1 MHTPANHSSNS
12 GKTASAFSPSA
23 MVPNAV
29 LGTAD
34 LIAVMRASKPTIY
47 AWVSAQLLTPPVK
60 FGAKSSAWPA
70 SEVNAILA
78 ARIAGKTDD
87 EIRALVIE
95 LTEARKRLA

>member
-1 MHTPANHSSNS
+1 MNTPAPRSPNS
-12 GKTASAFSPSA
+12 GKSATAFNPAA

-47 AWVSAQLLTPPVK
+47 AWISAQLLTPPVK

-70 SEVNAILA
+70 SEVNSILA
-78 ARIAGKTDD
+78 ARIAGKSDD

-95 LTEARKRLA
+95 LTEARKRCV

>member
-1 MHTPANHSSNS
+1 MHTPSTPSSNG
-12 GKTASAFSPSA
+12 GKAATVFTPAAL
-23 MVPNAV
+23 VPNAV
-29 LGTAD
+29 LGMPD
-34 LIAVMRASKPTIY
+34 LGAVMRASKPTIY
-47 AWVSAQLLTPPVK
+47 AWIADGLFPPPVK